1 MMRTTH
7 AISLTAAVL
16 LGPTIAVAG
25 PPMICHPVDADHA
38 LDVVLAEA
46 RPRDALTLWH
56 LLARVTDTRR
66 LDLIGRLVELVGL
79 PPGVTVDGVMDLDAS
94 MLAAWWADIELD
106 W

>member
-1 MMRTTH
+1 M
-7 AISLTAAVL
+7 
-16 LGPTIAVAG
+16 
-25 PPMICHPVDADHA
+25 
-38 LDVVLAEA
+38 VLAEA